1 MRRQLNL
8 RKKYFFMMKNWKI
21 KEEMPINI
29 CFINKVAK
37 IRKQKR
43 NHNSQ
48 IKKYKFKDFKH
59 LSKS

>member
-1 MRRQLNL
+1 
-8 RKKYFFMMKNWKI
+8 MKNWKI